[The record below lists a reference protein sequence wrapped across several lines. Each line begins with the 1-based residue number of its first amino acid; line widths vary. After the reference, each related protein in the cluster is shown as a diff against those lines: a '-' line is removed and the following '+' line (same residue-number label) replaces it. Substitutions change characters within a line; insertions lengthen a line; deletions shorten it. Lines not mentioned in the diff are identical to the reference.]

1 MLDKI
6 RDYEIIKK
14 LGLAGPTTPRLCW
27 INLSADLSSIV
38 LAKEEAFYSLGGNY

>member
-14 LGLAGPTTPRLCW
+14 LGLAG
-27 INLSADLSSIV
+27 LSAV
-38 LAKEEAFYSLGGNY
+38 AFLTLGGDGKC